1 MYFNVHVHWTVC
13 RRFRQKTTL
22 VMHKLLSNDRGSF
35 LFSLSFS
42 FFLSSHFLLASKFP
56 LKTYQLKRIPLKR
69 RHKNSISLC
78 EKNVVWVYQWISNKY
93 LLWFVYIWF
102 WIVFG
107 HINKWERN
115 VEREEKNHSFE
126 TKSQRKMTTIHE
138 QTKWSTDVEE
148 FFPNSLDSVSFTV
161 CIASFY
167 FSIWPRRWSG
177 RKSNVIKRN
186 NNNNKIK
193 TSSYLFVDSHCIVVL
208 F

>member
-1 MYFNVHVHWTVC
+1 M
-13 RRFRQKTTL
+13 
-22 VMHKLLSNDRGSF
+22 
-35 LFSLSFS
+35 
-42 FFLSSHFLLASKFP
+42 
-56 LKTYQLKRIPLKR
+56 
-69 RHKNSISLC
+69 
-78 EKNVVWVYQWISNKY
+78 
-93 LLWFVYIWF
+93 
-102 WIVFG
+102 
-107 HINKWERN
+107 RN

-126 TKSQRKMTTIHE
+126 TKSQRQMTTIHE

-193 TSSYLFVDSHCIVVL
+193 TSSYLFVDSYAICSRPILTFNCDRCDFWRIRAGIFHSIKPTQKRQTHTIYGAVRLCYANSTDIKETAK
-208 F
+208 FECKNE